1 MCSMQERGYRV
12 QNMKSCQLYYQM
24 QNKTHI
30 ELIEIVEKQ
39 NDIIAALVNENT
51 EKENMINVLMTEF
64 KE

>member
-1 MCSMQERGYRV
+1 
-12 QNMKSCQLYYQM
+12 M